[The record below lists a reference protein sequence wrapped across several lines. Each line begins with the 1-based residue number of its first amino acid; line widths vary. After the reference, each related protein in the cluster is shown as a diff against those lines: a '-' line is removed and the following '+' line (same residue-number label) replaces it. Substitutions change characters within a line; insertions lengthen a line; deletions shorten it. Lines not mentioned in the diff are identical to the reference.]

1 MKKIA
6 GVAVTHSHGDHIR
19 GLKTLLQKTGV
30 PLYATRQ
37 TLEELAFKDYIP
49 ANAKTVFTDE
59 ESAVFG
65 DIEIRRFAT
74 SHDAPGSC
82 GYRINTASG
91 SCCICTDLGI
101 VTDTV
106 RNAISGADLLLF
118 EFNHDIDLLRRGPYP
133 PHLKIRI
140 LSDLGHLSNASAAAE
155 VPFILSGG
163 TKQLILG
170 HLSRQNNTPD
180 IALAAAKSAAEL
192 HGAVPGE
199 DFLLSAANPEMS
211 GVSIF

>member
-1 MKKIA
+1 MARFCPLASGSSGNSTYIQCGNTAVLIDAGIPYKTICERISAAGGDMKKIA

-91 SCCICTDLGI
+91 SCCICTD
-101 VTDTV
+101 
-106 RNAISGADLLLF
+106 
-118 EFNHDIDLLRRGPYP
+118 
-133 PHLKIRI
+133 
-140 LSDLGHLSNASAAAE
+140 
-155 VPFILSGG
+155 
-163 TKQLILG
+163 
-170 HLSRQNNTPD
+170 
-180 IALAAAKSAAEL
+180 
-192 HGAVPGE
+192 
-199 DFLLSAANPEMS
+199 
-211 GVSIF
+211 